1 MRPDGRAHN
10 APPQEELRQRWMA
23 DSSAYYSSMNYGR
36 QSEGQHQQQHQHHPA
51 LHKQQRPGAYHPGP
65 PPQQAAAVGWGGQA
79 IQEPSGYRVPWFG
92 RSRSKYGGGKYGK
105 KGGDQLYASG
115 GQGRFGGSGG
125 AGPSSRGGEDVLSVE
140 EMAVIIQKLQ
150 PNEPLPEV
158 IFRALHHVDSRAVAL
173 LLKDLSR
180 LGKDRRAME
189 LFDWLRS
196 ANERS
201 PLRALCDVYSYT
213 ATISL
218 CIHGQDVERALE
230 LMQEM
235 RTRNIERNVHTYT
248 ALMNVCIKCGKLPL
262 ALDIYNSMRAVN
274 CTPNVVT
281 YNTLVDVYG
290 KLGQWERAIHVL
302 DLMKQEGVE
311 PVLRTYNT
319 LIIACNMCNQ
329 PREALAVYQR
339 LLADGFTPNSTTYN
353 ALISAYGK
361 TTQLGKA
368 LEVYQEMLRQNMDRS
383 VITYSSLISAC
394 EKAGQWETALRIFN
408 EMQQDNCLPN
418 TVTYNS
424 LVTACAQGGQ
434 WEKATEVFEQ
444 MNAHGC
450 TPDVVT
456 YTALISAYERG
467 GQWQKA
473 LKAFHK
479 MCVQGCKP
487 DAIVYNAIIDTL
499 WETGIIWAQGKALQL
514 FMTAVQQGH
523 FRQEPLIRRPGRV
536 EVNLHAMTAG
546 VAMVCLYC
554 WLLELR
560 RIAMEKG
567 TPHLPAVL
575 AIVTDMG
582 KASREQGNCI
592 VKEAVAAMMSFWD
605 APFRL
610 VQDGVYASVLE
621 AGGMQVADWVTST
634 PFNAQLASLFPIGD
648 SSKMTE
654 EMYVM
659 REQQVTQECQE
670 AFAAVQH
677 FENTHGLVL
686 SNMSPGYV
694 QQRPVLISRLLDLS
708 SKLSLRDEVVHDAVL
723 LMDRTASQAKQ
734 VPEDVLPLVGVAAL
748 IIAAKQGDSSDRVP
762 TNAEIEQNTE
772 LPATAVAKMEWNIR
786 GLLTDDISAI
796 STMRCLKVYL
806 ERLGYRYLD
815 KQDVYGMA
823 GFAIMLAVESLYD
836 LSLLNCRPSVVAAAI
851 LYAERR
857 LRGAVPFWP
866 SMLSKLTGY
875 HDMSTPELTVA
886 VRVAQK
892 LSRKL
897 VYAQM
902 YKEQLIQLAGQ
913 AGPSAAP
920 VSLVPELASGPPG
933 ASAAP
938 PPMVGHGVRAH
949 MAPGAGGVM
958 AGPLSAPT
966 GACVIAPP
974 PPPPVVHSVM
984 QPTAPHAAGH
994 APATGQWQQGRYDH
1008 LAQGASS
1015 VAAPPDTS
1023 GLVVGA
1029 AAAGSAGPGTAGGPQ
1044 QDDGAA
1050 IKALTQAM
1058 QGLATGPRSMQTGGQ
1073 AALEQWQRLG
1083 AGGEEGGEGAGPVR

>member
-1 MRPDGRAHN
+1 
-10 APPQEELRQRWMA
+10 MA
-23 DSSAYYSSMNYGR
+23 GSQKGSSSSNITNKR
-36 QSEGQHQQQHQHHPA
+36 RTSSSVP
-51 LHKQQRPGAYHPGP
+51 
-65 PPQQAAAVGWGGQA
+65 A
-79 IQEPSGYRVPWFG
+79 IQDSPGYRVPWFG
-92 RSRSKYGGGKYGK
+92 RSRSKYGSGKYGK
-105 KGGDQLYASG
+105 KGGDQLYPNG

-125 AGPSSRGGEDVLSVE
+125 AGPSCRGGEDALSVE

-158 IFRALHHVDSRAVAL
+158 IFRALHH
-173 LLKDLSR
+173 DLSR

-218 CIHGQDVERALE
+218 CIHGQDVDRALE

-235 RTRNIERNVHTYT
+235 RSRNIERNVHTYT

-274 CTPNVVT
+274 CMPNVVT

-302 DLMKQEGVE
+302 DVMKHEGVE

-339 LLADGFTPNSTTYN
+339 LLSDGFTPNSTTYN

-408 EMQQDNCLPN
+408 EMQQDKCVPN

-434 WEKATEVFEQ
+434 WEKAAEVFEQ

-473 LKAFHK
+473 LQAFHK

-523 FRQEPLIRRPGRV
+523 FHQEPLVRRPGRV

-560 RIAMEKG
+560 RIAIEKG
-567 TPHLPAVL
+567 PQHLPAAL

-621 AGGMQVADWVTST
+621 AGGMQVADWVAGT
-634 PFNAQLASLFPIGD
+634 PFSAQLASLFPIAD

-654 EMYVM
+654 EIYVM

-708 SKLSLRDEVVHDAVL
+708 SKLSLRDEVVHDAV
-723 LMDRTASQAKQ
+723 T
-734 VPEDVLPLVGVAAL
+734 EDVLPLVGVAAL

-762 TNAEIEQNTE
+762 TNAEMEQITE

-886 VRVAQK
+886 
-892 LSRKL
+892 
-897 VYAQM
+897 M
-902 YKEQLIQLAGQ
+902 YKAQLIQLAGQ
-913 AGPSAAP
+913 AGPSAASIS
-920 VSLVPELASGPPG
+920 VAPELAGGPQGGVPP
-933 ASAAP
+933 P
-938 PPMVGHGVRAH
+938 PPMMGPGVCAH
-949 MAPGAGGVM
+949 MPQGPGGVM
-958 AGPLSAPT
+958 SGSLSGST
-966 GACVIAPP
+966 GAGVIAPP
-974 PPPPVVHSVM
+974 PAPPVVATVM
-984 QPTAPHAAGH
+984 QPTPSHAGPHTTKAA
-994 APATGQWQQGRYDH
+994 QWQPGRYDH
-1008 LAQGASS
+1008 LAQSGAA
-1015 VAAPPDTS
+1015 VAATPDPTA
-1023 GLVVGA
+1023 GVVVGSA
-1029 AAAGSAGPGTAGGPQ
+1029 AVPSAGPGTTAGPK
-1044 QDDGAA
+1044 QDDSAA

-1058 QGLATGPRSMQTGGQ
+1058 QGLAMGPHGIQTGAQ
-1073 AALEQWQRLG
+1073 SVLEKWQRL
-1083 AGGEEGGEGAGPVR
+1083 GGEEGGDGAGP